1 MRSVLKVFFF
11 ALSLLLA
18 AVPLQAQELQQSS
31 IHVMGEAEIRVVP
44 DHVILTLGVETDDR
58 ILAKATEEND
68 RRSAAV
74 LAAAKSQGVADKDL
88 KTDFLSIDRITR
100 TYKNQQEESFLVRKT
115 LVVTLRNIE
124 AFEELM
130 AAVLQAGANHL
141 QGVDFRTGKL
151 REHRDAARRKAIQ
164 AAKEKAQLLA
174 GELGRNIGKARD
186 IREGQ
191 GGWWSNYG
199 SFWRGARGFAAQ
211 NSFAEGAA
219 AGGLADTIAPGEIS
233 VTASV
238 SVTFELL

>member
-1 MRSVLKVFFF
+1 MRSALKVLFF

-18 AVPLQAQELQQSS
+18 AAPLQAQETRQSS
-31 IHVMGEAEIRVVP
+31 VHVNGQAEIRVVP

-58 ILAKATEEND
+58 SLAKATAEND
-68 RRSAAV
+68 RRSGAV
-74 LAAAKSQGVADKDL
+74 LAAAKRQGVATKDL
-88 KTDFLSIDRITR
+88 KTDFISIDRITR
-100 TYKNQQEESFLVRKT
+100 TRKDEQIESFFVRKT
-115 LVVTLRNIE
+115 LVVTLRDIE
-124 AFEELM
+124 AFEDLM

-141 QGVDFRTGKL
+141 QGVDFRTSKL
-151 REHRDAARRKAIQ
+151 REHRDEARRKAIQ

-199 SFWRGARGFAAQ
+199 SFWRGGRGFAAQ
-211 NSFAEGAA
+211 NTVAEAGT
-219 AGGLADTIAPGEIS
+219 GGLSDTIAPGEIS
-233 VTASV
+233 ITASV